1 MYRVPG
7 GYPGGYPTGY
17 PQGPRGLHFSGR
29 RPIAHLPES
38 ASSCARPQAAALRDL
53 SSVFLFSGLGCLSF
67 PFEAAESCAEWLPSV
82 DGQLVSAAG
91 DESAGHELSP
101 TIKVRLKPT
110 GVSEPGFLLMT
121 LPVDSEP
128 LTAIRPKDLIFALA
142 RLIFAPSASLAW
154 RSMAYPGSL
163 PLDFEE

>member
-1 MYRVPG
+1 M
-7 GYPGGYPTGY
+7 
-17 PQGPRGLHFSGR
+17 
-29 RPIAHLPES
+29 RPIPRLTEL

-82 DGQLVSAAG
+82 NGQLSEFAPAVSAAG

-110 GVSEPGFLLMT
+110 GFSEPGFLLMT
-121 LPVDSEP
+121 SPVDSEP
-128 LTAIRPKDLIFALA
+128 LTVIHPKDLIFSLA